1 MHTLRLELAWAL
13 KHSLIHG
20 VVEFNDVVCC
30 LSSCVCVC
38 SFPAENPFHL
48 NLELC
53 RPVCVTSACIP
64 TMRIIYIG
72 LLCSC
77 NPSSAAAAAAIA
89 LALLLQLC
97 LYRHYHRPVFL
108 LMTKEQCSMTT
119 VNSMSWIVWTR
130 NAHTRTRTLTHL
142 QACKLQ
148 HYSKDNNIHL
158 YLHTQREQECLVKAC
173 NKVCVYLVATLEN
186 NT

>member
-1 MHTLRLELAWAL
+1 MMWSVASLR
-13 KHSLIHG
+13 
-20 VVEFNDVVCC
+20 VCV
-30 LSSCVCVC
+30 CVRECVC

-64 TMRIIYIG
+64 TMRIIYIE

-142 QACKLQ
+142 Q

-158 YLHTQREQECLVKAC
+158 YLHTQREKGMLSESL
-173 NKVCVYLVATLEN
+173 
-186 NT
+186 

>member
-1 MHTLRLELAWAL
+1 MMWSVASLR
-13 KHSLIHG
+13 
-20 VVEFNDVVCC
+20 
-30 LSSCVCVC
+30 VCVC
-38 SFPAENPFHL
+38 IFPAENPFHL

-64 TMRIIYIG
+64 TMRIIYIE

-77 NPSSAAAAAAIA
+77 NPSSAAAAAAAIA
-89 LALLLQLC
+89 LALLLQL
-97 LYRHYHRPVFL
+97 YHHYHRPVFL
-108 LMTKEQCSMTT
+108 LMTKEQCGMTT

-130 NAHTRTRTLTHL
+130 NAHTLTRTLTHL

-158 YLHTQREQECLVKAC
+158 YLHTQRENGMLIESL
-173 NKVCVYLVATLEN
+173 
-186 NT
+186 